1 MRVPPALLLLLVLAL
16 PADAALPRVV
26 LFFQPADAPALKARL
41 YAAHEAVAPGGRTE
55 LVVELLPEKSWHIYD
70 PIILDT
76 GAPTLLTF
84 DAPRGVTIGP
94 PQFPAPTLGE
104 DHGLE
109 YLAHEGRVRV
119 LAPLE
124 VAADAAV
131 GDAPLRVRVRALMCK
146 EACVP
151 VQAEA
156 TLALRIAPE
165 QGAPTHTDI
174 FKAARAALP
183 RPLEQAE
190 YLAGSRALVSH
201 TQVPV
206 GGRAEVLIALK
217 VKAGH
222 HIQDRKPL
230 VEGFIPTRVFIG
242 GPEGIKLDPAAQV
255 WPRAKV
261 RDVPG
266 VGRVNELA
274 GDVLIRAPLVVADEK
289 FTPGPVEL
297 PVLVQYQVCDDAGRC
312 FPPLMAAARVPLE
325 VVPAGQPAVASDDPV
340 ARAAAAQAAESA
352 AAGAD
357 SAGTAPAPLS
367 LPTVFLFAFL
377 GGVILNIMPCVLPVI
392 SLKIFGFVQQAGD
405 DPGRILRMGLVYAAG
420 ILASFAVIALLMVT
434 AGVAWGGLMQKPGF
448 LIGLTA
454 VVFAFA
460 LSLLGVYEFQVPG
473 FALSAAGHAASKEG
487 YGGAFVN
494 GILATLLATPCV
506 GPFLGSAVGVLAT
519 LPPLVAGAGIMV
531 VGLGLAAPYVLL
543 TAFPGWLRFVPR
555 PGPWMVT
562 FKQLVGFILVLVVV
576 WLLTI
581 LVELVDVGVLKG
593 TLTLLAL
600 VAIGCWLV
608 GRVTLTTPARR
619 AMALWGLAVFIVAA
633 GGWGGYRLFAEG
645 VKRIPWQPWEPGI
658 AQRLAAEGYTVYVD
672 YTATWCLTCQTNK
685 AVVLETDRVAGRFKE
700 LGVYPI
706 TADFTREDPAIQKEL
721 QAHGRNGVPLNIVVP
736 AGKPDAAIVLPEV
749 LTPQIVL
756 DALARAG
763 SSRRQPDFWTQP
775 AADSPLPVRAG
786 IR

>member
-1 MRVPPALLLLLVLAL
+1 MNALAALLPLIVL
-16 PADAALPRVV
+16 
-26 LFFQPADAPALKARL
+26 FQPAQAPELKARL
-41 YAAHEAVAPGGRTE
+41 LAAHEAVAPGGRTE
-55 LVVELLPEKSWHIYD
+55 LVVELLPEKGWHVYD

-76 GAPTLLTF
+76 GAPTLITF
-84 DAPRGVTIGP
+84 DAPPGVTVGP
-94 PQFPAPTLGE
+94 PRFPTPTLGE

-109 YLAHEGRVRV
+109 YLAHEGRVLV
-119 LAPLE
+119 LAPLS

-131 GDAPLRVRVRALMCK
+131 GDVPLRVRVRALMCK

-156 TLALRIAPE
+156 LLTLRIAPE
-165 QGAPTHTDI
+165 QGAAVHADI

-190 YLAGSRALVSH
+190 YLAGSRALPSH

-206 GGRAEVLIALK
+206 GGRAEVLVALK

-230 VEGFIPTRVFIG
+230 IEGFIPTRVFIG
-242 GPEGIKLDPAAQV
+242 GPEGVKLDAAAQV

-274 GDVLIRAPLVVADEK
+274 GDVLIRAPLVVADGK
-289 FTPGPVEL
+289 FTSGPVEL
-297 PVLVQYQVCDDAGRC
+297 QVLVQYQVCDDAGRC
-312 FPPLMAAARVPLE
+312 FPPLMAAGRVSFE
-325 VVPAGQPAVASDDPV
+325 VVPADRPAVASDDPV
-340 ARAAAAQAAESA
+340 AKAAAAQAEPGGAATDGSA
-352 AAGAD
+352 PT
-357 SAGTAPAPLS
+357 GTTGGTSTS
-367 LPTVFLFAFL
+367 LPMVFLFAFL

-405 DPGRILRMGLVYAAG
+405 DPGRVFRMGLVYAAG
-420 ILASFAVIALLMVT
+420 ILASFAVIALIMVS

-454 VVFAFA
+454 VVFAFS
-460 LSLLGVYEFQVPG
+460 LSLLGLYEFQVPG

-506 GPFLGSAVGVLAT
+506 GPFLGSAVGVLAK
-519 LPPLVAGAGIMV
+519 LPPPIAGTGIMV

-562 FKQLVGFILVLVVV
+562 FKQIVGFVLVLVVV

-581 LVELVDVGVLKG
+581 LVELVDVGAFKG
-593 TLTLLAL
+593 TLALLAL
-600 VAIGCWLV
+600 VAIGCWLI
-608 GRVTLTTPARR
+608 GQIKLTTPAAR
-619 AMALWGLAVFIVAA
+619 AAALWVLALVLVGG

-645 VKRIPWQPWEPGI
+645 VKKIPWQAWEPGI
-658 AQRLAAEGYTVYVD
+658 AQRLASEGYTVYVD

-685 AVVLETDRVAGRFKE
+685 AVVLETDRIAGRFKE

-706 TADFTREDPAIQKEL
+706 KADFTREDPGIQKEL

-736 AGKPDAAIVLPEV
+736 AGRPGDAIVLPEV

-763 SSRRQPDFWTQP
+763 SSHRRPEFWSQP
-775 AADSPLPVRAG
+775 AAGGPVAVQAG
-786 IR
+786 MR